1 MLFCDLETFSECPIS
16 RGAYRYAEDPTT
28 EVLLWGYAVGHDP
41 AKVWDVASGAPI
53 PSDLKQALAAVC
65 AGRDSIVWHNGFNFD
80 TNVLRLS
87 RNPAVSVDI
96 PRDRIVDTMHMAYQ
110 HGLPGALGDLSVI
123 YGLSKDVAKDRD
135 GKRLVQLFC
144 KPHTYGRDDPAP
156 VRYDAKNKPEEWKR
170 FVNYCRLDVE
180 AERALFKK
188 LPRFNLTAKEHELQ
202 LLDDEI
208 NRRGMLMDTELATRA
223 IAILNERAADSRRRT
238 EEMTDGS
245 VASATQTQALRAFL
259 KDRFGLDLPNLQKA
273 EIGRLLD
280 SGSLP
285 EPVNELLRI
294 RLSSAKASVR
304 KYQSII
310 DCVNSDHRLRGGL
323 QFRGAARTGRWSG
336 RLFQPQNLPRQ
347 TLSPEEVNERIAE
360 AMDGSLPDFS
370 SDPEGDLA
378 QCIRGAIM
386 VPPGKKMV
394 VADYSN
400 IEGRVLAW
408 LADEKWKLDAFR
420 KYDLLKAIDGT
431 TIAVQDR
438 PNSSSRMLRDK
449 KGSPIHVGHDLYK
462 LTYSR
467 AFNCDVEKVTKPQ
480 RQMGKVLE
488 LAMGYGGGV
497 GAFVT
502 FARGYGVDLADM
514 ARSLQGSIPVSV
526 LDDAERLYEWAY
538 ENKRLGGL
546 SHEVWIACD
555 SVKRLWRNANT
566 GIVKLWKTAGD
577 ACVKAIA
584 EKGTRVPLV
593 PEKNVYAQMRG
604 SWLLLRLPSGRF
616 LCYPAARAEEDGA
629 AFSYLGMNQYTR
641 KWGRINTFGGKIVEN
656 LIQATACDVLSS
668 ALFRVNAAGYKPIL
682 TVHDE
687 VLTEA
692 PDSPDF
698 NHLNME
704 GLMAQAPEWGAGL
717 PLAADGFDSY
727 RYHK

>member
-1 MLFCDLETFSECPIS
+1 MLFCDLETYSDCPIS
-16 RGAYRYAEDPTT
+16 CGAYRYAEDPTT
-28 EVLLWGYAVGHDP
+28 EVLLWGYAIGKEP
-41 AKVWDVASGAPI
+41 ARVWDVTSGEPMPQDLAS
-53 PSDLKQALAAVC
+53 ALASLKRGEGFVC
-65 AGRDSIVWHNGFNFD
+65 WHNGFNFD
-80 TNVLRLS
+80 TTVLRLS
-87 RNPAVSVDI
+87 RNPAVRINI
-96 PRDRIVDTMHMAYQ
+96 PRKCIVDTMHIAYQ
-110 HGLPGALGDLSVI
+110 HGLPGALGDLSQI
-123 YGLSKDVAKDRD
+123 YGLSKDVAKDKD

-144 KPHTYGRDDPAP
+144 KPHAYGRLDPQP
-156 VRYDAKNKPEEWKR
+156 VRYDAKSRPEDWKR

-188 LPRFNLTAKEHELQ
+188 LPRFNLTPAERRLQ

-208 NRRGMLMDTELATRA
+208 NRRGMLMDVDLARKAIEL
-223 IAILNERAADSRRRT
+223 LNEKAAASRART
-238 EEMTDGS
+238 QEMTGGA
-245 VASATQTQALRAFL
+245 VGSATQTQALRAFL
-259 KDRFGLDLPNLQKA
+259 KEQYGLDLPNLQKQ
-273 EIGRLLD
+273 EIARLLD
-280 SGSLP
+280 SGEIP

-294 RLSSAKASVR
+294 RLSSAKASVK

-310 DCVNSDHRLRGGL
+310 DCTNTDHRLRGGL

-347 TLSPEEVNERIAE
+347 TLSPEEVDERIAE
-360 AMDGSLPDFS
+360 AMDGSLADFS
-370 SDPEGDLA
+370 LDLEGDLA
-378 QCIRGAIM
+378 QCIRGAIT
-386 VPPGKKMV
+386 VPHGKKMV

-408 LADEKWKLDAFR
+408 TAGEDWKLDAFR
-420 KYDLLKAIDGT
+420 KYDLLRAVDGGV
-431 TIAVQDR
+431 IQVQDR
-438 PNSSSRMLRDK
+438 PRMSIRIQRDK
-449 KGSPIHVGHDLYK
+449 KGSPVHVGHDLYK

-502 FARGYGVDLADM
+502 FARGYGVNLADM
-514 ARSLQGSIPVSV
+514 AKSLEGSIPASV
-526 LDDAERLYEWAY
+526 LEEAEKLYEWAR

-546 SHEVWIACD
+546 SREVWIACD

-566 GIVKLWKTAGD
+566 GIVRLWQKAGD
-577 ACVKAIA
+577 GCIKALREGRRVMISERCGIFA
-584 EKGTRVPLV
+584 E
-593 PEKNVYAQMRG
+593 MRG

-616 LCYPAARAEEDGA
+616 LCYPAAREEEDGA

-656 LIQATACDVLSS
+656 IIQATACDVLSS
-668 ALFRVNAAGYKPIL
+668 ALFRVNDAGYKPIL

-692 PDSPDF
+692 PDSPEF

-704 GLMAQAPEWGAGL
+704 GLMAQPPEWALGL